1 MSFVVFFVQ
10 RTGEEAKLAGSKAG
24 VVFNQV
30 SCILILKLSAYT
42 TGFLLKKQTN
52 YRMGSAAFHETQFCL
67 EKLAVNKE
75 KPFYHD
81 HFFFFNYA

>member
-30 SCILILKLSAYT
+30 SCILVLKLGAYT
-42 TGFLLKKQTN
+42 TGFLLKKQKTN
-52 YRMGSAAFHETQFCL
+52 YRMGSAAFHGTQFCL

-75 KPFYHD
+75 KAFYHD
-81 HFFFFNYA
+81 HFFLNYA

>member
-30 SCILILKLSAYT
+30 SCILVLKLGAYT
-42 TGFLLKKQTN
+42 TGFLLKKTN
-52 YRMGSAAFHETQFCL
+52 
-67 EKLAVNKE
+67 KLQDGIGGISWDTVLLRKASSK
-75 KPFYHD
+75 
-81 HFFFFNYA
+81 

>member
-30 SCILILKLSAYT
+30 SCILVLKLGAYT
-42 TGFLLKKQTN
+42 TGFLLKKTKNKLQDGI
-52 YRMGSAAFHETQFCL
+52 GSISWDTVLLRKASS
-67 EKLAVNKE
+67 K
-75 KPFYHD
+75 
-81 HFFFFNYA
+81 